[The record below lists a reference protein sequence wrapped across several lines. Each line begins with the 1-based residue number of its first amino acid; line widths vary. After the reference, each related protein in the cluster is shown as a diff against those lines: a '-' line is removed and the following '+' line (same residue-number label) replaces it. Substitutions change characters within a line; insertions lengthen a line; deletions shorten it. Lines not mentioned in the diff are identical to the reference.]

1 MTMQNVACP
10 ITIVQSD
17 RLMWPKMKNEF
28 SAMPVTIPGSAIGST
43 SRNVTDSRPKK
54 RKRASANA
62 AMEPSTSATDVA
74 STAART
80 DSQMALRTSGEFH
93 ATQNHFVVK
102 PVIGQLCT
110 FDALKA

>member
-1 MTMQNVACP
+1 MQNVACP

-17 RLMWPKMKNEF
+17 RLMCPKRKNEF
-28 SAMPVTIPGSAIGST
+28 SAMPVTIPGSAIGRI

-54 RKRASANA
+54 RNRAIANA
-62 AMEPSTSATDVA
+62 AIEPSTIAVDVA

-80 DSQMALRTSGEFH
+80 DSQIALRTSGEFQ
-93 ATQNHFVVK
+93 AIPNHFVEK
-102 PVIGQLCT
+102 LVIGQLCT